1 MNYLKLIVLALILL
15 VASSYLGAEMPP
27 WQWAKGTGAVHTDAG
42 EAIAIDSDGYIYS
55 TGRFCDTV
63 DFGSISLTAA
73 GPEDI
78 YVAKHDANGNFLWV
92 RRAGGTSSD
101 IGRDIAIDNEGN
113 VYITG
118 HFSET
123 ADFGPTS
130 FTCYGR
136 TDIFVAKLDTN
147 GNWLWAQ
154 RGYGPGE
161 DASYG
166 IALDEFANVY
176 LTGHF
181 AGTIS
186 FGDTSLTASG
196 STDIFVAQLS
206 TNGFWQWAQKAGGIT
221 RDGGRDIAV
230 DHLGFVYVSGVFFH
244 LCDFGSISLAT
255 GYDEDV
261 FVACMDSAGNW
272 IWAKQAGGSSSDSG
286 HRLTVDNMGHIFL
299 AGVFGGTATFG
310 TIELTSSGPYDIYV
324 AKLDIYGHWLW
335 AVRGGGTGE
344 ESVNGLCTDSDGH
357 CYLTGQFSATSSFG
371 GTSLTS
377 SGSNDIYVAKL
388 DFSGNWLWAG
398 RAGGELNDCGNGIV
412 VNDFGNI
419 YVNGFYSDNADFG
432 THDLSGSGYWDIFI
446 AKIGTGVGNNDDLL
460 ALPLAGA
467 SLKASPNPFNGSISL
482 SLATGTNEPLRLGT
496 ASLIIYD
503 LKGRK
508 VRNLQSPS
516 STEFNVMWDGRD
528 DSNQAC
534 PSGVYFAKLYANGQ
548 SICTRKLS
556 LVK

>member
-255 GYDEDV
+255 GYDEDA

-310 TIELTSSGPYDIYV
+310 TIELTSSGPY
-324 AKLDIYGHWLW
+324 
-335 AVRGGGTGE
+335 
-344 ESVNGLCTDSDGH
+344 
-357 CYLTGQFSATSSFG
+357 
-371 GTSLTS
+371 
-377 SGSNDIYVAKL
+377 DIYVAKL

-508 VRNLQSPS
+508 VRSLQSPS
-516 STEFNVMWDGRD
+516 STEFNVMWDGKD